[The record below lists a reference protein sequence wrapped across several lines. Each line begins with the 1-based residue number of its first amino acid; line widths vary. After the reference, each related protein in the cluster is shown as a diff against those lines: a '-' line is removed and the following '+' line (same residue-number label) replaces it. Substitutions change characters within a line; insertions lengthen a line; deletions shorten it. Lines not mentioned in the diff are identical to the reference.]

1 MKFLCVFLM
10 LFWMIPL
17 NAQTGN
23 ASDAKIYEEINENFD
38 FVFDALPDDVLPN
51 KLRASAGPYLK
62 KMSDEDKRA
71 LDVLLISGSRQ
82 FNRAQLT
89 SLIYFLTVHKKISKD
104 KIYIIDLREEAH
116 FFVDEHSVTLA
127 HKKATA
133 SVNIFNPF
141 MGVAPTTIQA
151 FEDKLVNFV
160 QCEQN
165 KDITIID
172 KKKFFHSRK
181 KIKIS
186 SVDAQTERAVVESLG
201 VHYKRF
207 SVTDHKRPTD
217 ALLDEFIDFFQKL
230 PEGAWLHFH
239 CRGGAGRTSSF
250 MIMVDILK
258 NAKKD
263 SLDKIINRNNKMGN
277 SKKIFDISQIP
288 SNKLH
293 DGIVRR
299 DFLIKFYEYA
309 KTGYGNKTWSEW
321 IKEH

>member
-1 MKFLCVFLM
+1 MKILCIFLIFFL
-10 LFWMIPL
+10 ICQS
-17 NAQTGN
+17 NAKTDN
-23 ASDAKIYEEINENFD
+23 VSDAKIYEEINEYFD

-51 KLRASAGPYLK
+51 KLRASGGPYLK
-62 KMSDEDKRA
+62 KISDEDKRSLDA
-71 LDVLLISGSRQ
+71 LSISGSRQ

-89 SLIYFLTVHKKISKD
+89 SLIYLLTAHKKVPKD

-116 FFVDEHSVTLA
+116 LFMDEHSVTLA

-133 SVNIFNPF
+133 SVNIFHPF
-141 MGVAPTTIQA
+141 MGIAPQTIQA

-165 KDITIID
+165 KAISIID
-172 KKKFFHSRK
+172 KKKFFSRHK
-181 KIKIS
+181 KINIS

-217 ALLDEFIDFFQKL
+217 ALLDDFINFFQNL
-230 PEGAWLHFH
+230 PPDVWLHFH
-239 CRGGAGRTSSF
+239 CRGGSGRTSSF

-258 NAKKD
+258 NAKTD
-263 SLDKIINRNNKMGN
+263 SLDKIVSRNNKMGN

-299 DFLIKFYEYA
+299 DFLIKFYEFA
-309 KTGYGNKTWSEW
+309 KTAYGKKTWSEW
-321 IKEH
+321 IKE